1 MTKDLSPAGTFS
13 HTRSCVHRPWGLHPP
28 AVIQKQNKQ
37 GLGHSE
43 RLAHHQKTTQTVKSG
58 VKTRLNSEARDC
70 ASVQLLSS
78 ATGSGVTP
86 CDSDQSP
93 QAPRTSWG
101 PHGEKRKVRTR
112 AMSRCTAGA
121 GRDVQVPGDGWP
133 SHIGACGSHRNS
145 PVGWAGRELS
155 TAPSVAAVRSLG
167 QQAWPSCCEE
177 ADRDLESKP
186 QRLAAPPRLTM
197 GLPLQWWAE
206 DCPFGKGDGKD
217 TPIPRCPGTQP
228 GAQHTRLWST
238 NMGQASRDV
247 GGAPPVGGHHAAG
260 QPGPLSVPGG
270 AESLAALDEAG
281 SDVRRWGSGAK
292 KGLLQGLAW

>member
-112 AMSRCTAGA
+112 AMSRVHVAREASVLGKEETREEHWG
-121 GRDVQVPGDGWP
+121 VPALHVH
-133 SHIGACGSHRNS
+133 SES
-145 PVGWAGRELS
+145 PAILTEDPLLSLVSVG
-155 TAPSVAAVRSLG
+155 
-167 QQAWPSCCEE
+167 
-177 ADRDLESKP
+177 
-186 QRLAAPPRLTM
+186 
-197 GLPLQWWAE
+197 
-206 DCPFGKGDGKD
+206 
-217 TPIPRCPGTQP
+217 
-228 GAQHTRLWST
+228 
-238 NMGQASRDV
+238 
-247 GGAPPVGGHHAAG
+247 
-260 QPGPLSVPGG
+260 
-270 AESLAALDEAG
+270 
-281 SDVRRWGSGAK
+281 
-292 KGLLQGLAW
+292 